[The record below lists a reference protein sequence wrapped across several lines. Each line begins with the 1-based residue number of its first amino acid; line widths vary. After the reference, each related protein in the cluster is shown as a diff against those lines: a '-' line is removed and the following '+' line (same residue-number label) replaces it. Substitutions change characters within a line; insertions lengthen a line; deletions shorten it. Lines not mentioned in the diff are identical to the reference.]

1 MEHELER
8 STIRKLTSRLIPL
21 LFIIWFVN
29 YLDRANLGFAALQ
42 MNRELGLTPPMFGFA
57 AGVFYVGYILFEIPS
72 NMLMRRFG
80 ARAWIARIIFTWG
93 LVSISQAAINSPY
106 QLYSARF
113 LLGVAEAGFLPG
125 VMYYLTYWFP
135 AEYRAKAIGQ
145 VYSAN
150 TLSIVIGAPLS
161 GIVMSMTHQVAGLS
175 GWRWM
180 FIVEGVPAVVLGVVT
195 FFYLTNRPADAGWLS
210 DAERNWLVTRMK
222 QDHDSAGKLGTSSFR
237 VAMTRPIVWLLGL
250 LYFSIGIGFFGVS
263 VWLPQVI
270 KQMSSLS
277 LVQIGFVNAIPFLLG
292 TIAMLMNGRHSDRT
306 RERRWHL
313 AIPLAIGTL
322 GLVASAM
329 TSADPLLSFG
339 FVCLATTGIVG
350 ALSVFWAVPS
360 TFLSGAGAAG
370 GLALI
375 NTLSAFSGFAAP
387 YLIGWIRGMTPDF
400 TAATYVMAASIGIAA
415 LLAALLPYPD
425 RFRQTEVSPGALAL
439 ASEEL

>member
-1 MEHELER
+1 M
-8 STIRKLTSRLIPL
+8 

-29 YLDRANLGFAALQ
+29 YLDRVNIGFAALQ
-42 MNRELGLTPPMFGFA
+42 MNKELALTPQMFGFA
-57 AGVFYVGYILFEIPS
+57 AGIFYAGYILFEIPS

-80 ARAWIARIIFTWG
+80 ARTWIARIIFTWG
-93 LVSISQAAINSPY
+93 LVSIGQAAISSPY

-125 VMYYLTYWFP
+125 VMYYLTCWFP

-161 GIVMSMTHQVAGLS
+161 GIVMSMTDHVAGLS
-175 GWRWM
+175 GWKWM
-180 FIVEGVPAVVLGVVT
+180 FIAEGAPAVLLGIVA
-195 FFYLTNRPADAGWLS
+195 FFYLTNRPSEAKWLS
-210 DAERNWLVTRMK
+210 ASERQWLISRMD
-222 QDHDSAGKLGTSSFR
+222 QDHKAAEKLGTSSFR
-237 VAMTRPIVWLLGL
+237 VAVSRPIVWLLGV

-270 KQMSSLS
+270 RQMSNLS

-292 TIAMLMNGRHSDRT
+292 TIAMLLNGKHSDRT

-313 AIPLAIGTL
+313 AIPLAIGTA

-329 TSADPLLSFG
+329 TSTNPALSFA
-339 FVCLATTGIVG
+339 FVCIATTGIVG

-360 TFLSGAGAAG
+360 AFLSGAGAAG

-375 NTLSAFSGFAAP
+375 NTISAFSGFTAP
-387 YLIGWIRGMTPDF
+387 YMIGWIRSMTPDF
-400 TAATYVMAASIGIAA
+400 AIATYAMAGGIGVAT

-425 RFRQTEVSPGALAL
+425 RFKKDELP
-439 ASEEL
+439 ASAHAPEPKEL

>member
-8 STIRKLTSRLIPL
+8 STIRKLTARLIPL

-29 YLDRANLGFAALQ
+29 YLDRVNIGFSALQ
-42 MNRELGLTPPMFGFA
+42 MNQALNLTPPMFGFA
-57 AGVFYVGYILFEIPS
+57 AGIFYVGYILFEIPS

-80 ARAWIARIIFTWG
+80 ARRWIARIIFTWG
-93 LVSISQAAINSPY
+93 LVSVAQAAINSPY

-125 VMYYLTYWFP
+125 VMYYLTCWFP

-161 GIVMSMTHQVAGLS
+161 GLVMSMADQMAGLA
-175 GWRWM
+175 GWKWM
-180 FIVEGVPAVVLGVVT
+180 FIVEGAPAILLGIVT
-195 FFYLTNRPADAGWLS
+195 FFYLTDRPADASWLS
-210 DAERNWLVTRMK
+210 DPEREWLVARMEEDRKSAER
-222 QDHDSAGKLGTSSFR
+222 LGTASFR
-237 VAMTRPIVWLLGL
+237 EAMSKPIVWLLGL

-270 KQMSSLS
+270 RQMSNLS

-292 TIAMLMNGRHSDRT
+292 TIAMLANGKHSDRT

-313 AIPLAIGTL
+313 VIPLGIGTI
-322 GLVASAM
+322 GLILSAM
-329 TSADPLLSFG
+329 TSANPLLSFL
-339 FVCLATTGIVG
+339 FVCIATTGIVG

-360 TFLSGAGAAG
+360 AFLTGAGAAG

-375 NTLSAFSGFAAP
+375 NTISAFSGFAAP
-387 YLIGWIRGMTPDF
+387 YLIGWIRSITPDF
-400 TAATYVMAASIGIAA
+400 TISTYAMAGGIGVAT

-425 RFRQTEVSPGALAL
+425 RFKSASIPIGAKVAH
-439 ASEEL
+439 EEH

>member
-8 STIRKLTSRLIPL
+8 STIRKLTAHLIPL

-29 YLDRANLGFAALQ
+29 YLDRANIGFAALQ
-42 MNRELGLTPPMFGFA
+42 MNKELGLTPQMFGFA
-57 AGVFYVGYILFEIPS
+57 AGIFYLGYIIFEIPS
-72 NMLMRRFG
+72 NLLMRRFG
-80 ARAWIARIIFTWG
+80 ARTWIARIIFTWG
-93 LVSISQAAINSPY
+93 LVSIGQAWIESPY

-161 GIVMSMTHQVAGLS
+161 SIVMSMSDQIAGLS

-180 FIVEGVPAVVLGVVT
+180 FIVEGVPAMVLGIVT
-195 FFYLTNRPADAGWLS
+195 FFYLTNRPIDAKWLS
-210 DAERNWLVTRMK
+210 DSERGWLVARME
-222 QDHDSAGKLGTSSFR
+222 QDRESAEKLGTSSFR
-237 VAMTRPIVWLLGL
+237 VAMSKPIVWMLGL
-250 LYFSIGIGFFGVS
+250 LYFCIGIGFFGVS
-263 VWLPQVI
+263 VWLPQVL

-277 LVQIGFVNAIPFLLG
+277 LIQIGFVNAIPFLLG
-292 TIAMLMNGRHSDRT
+292 TIAMLVNGKHSDRT

-313 AIPLAIGTL
+313 AIPLAIGTV
-322 GLVASAM
+322 GLVVSAM
-329 TSADPLLSFG
+329 TVGNPLLSFC
-339 FVCLATTGIVG
+339 FICIATTGIVG

-375 NTLSAFSGFAAP
+375 NTISAFSGFTAP
-387 YLIGWIRGMTPDF
+387 YLIGWIRGMTENF
-400 TAATYVMAASIGIAA
+400 TAATYVMAAGIGVAT

-425 RFRQTEVSPGALAL
+425 RFRTAEMSIGVPALG
-439 ASEEL
+439 SEDM